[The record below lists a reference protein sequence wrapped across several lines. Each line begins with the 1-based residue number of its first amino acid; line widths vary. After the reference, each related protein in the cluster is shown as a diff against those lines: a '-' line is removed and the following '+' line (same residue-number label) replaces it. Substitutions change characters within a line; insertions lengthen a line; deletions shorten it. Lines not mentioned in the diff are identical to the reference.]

1 MASFICAMPSED
13 LSLKKVW
20 SEELYVDLKKW
31 LVFPR
36 IRRHRF
42 GSQISAMSKNLVAF
56 STSGISLPANS
67 LFFFNSSKIILLGG
81 LNFSSLL
88 ARGSHGLADDYDGLH
103 CLDCVTFPGSLLGCS
118 QQDPSM

>member
-31 LVFPR
+31 KKHYFNR
-36 IRRHRF
+36 
-42 GSQISAMSKNLVAF
+42 LVAF